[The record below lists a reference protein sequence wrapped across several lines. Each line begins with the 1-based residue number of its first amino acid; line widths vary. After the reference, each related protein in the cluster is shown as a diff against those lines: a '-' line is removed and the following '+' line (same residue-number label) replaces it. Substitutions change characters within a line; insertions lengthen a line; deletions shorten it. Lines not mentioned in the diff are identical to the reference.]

1 MPFVESEL
9 LEEKDEAYD
18 FDVVDNGA
26 GAGAEDGNTAAK
38 KAAKEQVYKRQLQ
51 RPKEKII

>member
-51 RPKEKII
+51 IPKEKIT